1 MRIGAEKMMKSGKL
15 RRWMDSA
22 GYGFLKRDGGGPDLF
37 LHRSQVIA
45 SGVDP
50 DDLAEN
56 GRIFYEIGKDKSGR
70 DVAINIKLP

>member
-1 MRIGAEKMMKSGKL
+1 MMQGGRL

-22 GYGFLKRDGGGPDLF
+22 GYGFLKRAGGGPDLF

-50 DDLAEN
+50 DDLIEN
-56 GRIFYEIGKDKSGR
+56 GIIYYEIGKDKNGR
-70 DVAINIKLP
+70 DVAINIRLP